1 MAKTIT
7 LLGMKNLFLNP
18 NRKIR
23 LFEKKKR
30 IYDEQWKMYFDSELD
45 RQEFLTKIA
54 EAEED
59 IRCGRVC
66 TMEDVKKEFRKEF
79 GIEL

>member
-1 MAKTIT
+1 
-7 LLGMKNLFLNP
+7 
-18 NRKIR
+18 
-23 LFEKKKR
+23 
-30 IYDEQWKMYFDSELD
+30 MYFDSELE
-45 RQEFLTKIA
+45 RKNFISEIK

-66 TMEDVKKEFRKEF
+66 TMEEMKEEFRKEF